1 MTTGTPADHAE
12 VLALIETYM
21 DGLHHA
27 SSATLRRVFHPRLA
41 YVCATEGDEL
51 YLDLESYMARID
63 AREPPSKRGD
73 PRDEA
78 ILEIAFGSPRLARV
92 TARMSMMGR
101 DYLDYLTLVREGP
114 HWRIVGKVF
123 TWIPRSD

>member
-1 MTTGTPADHAE
+1 MTPEDHKQ
-12 VLALIETYM
+12 VLSLVELYF

-27 SSATLRRVFHPRLA
+27 DSKILRKVFHSKLA

-51 YLDLESYMARID
+51 YLDLDTYMSRVD
-63 AREPPSKRGD
+63 ARTPPSERGD

-78 ILEIAFGSPRLARV
+78 ILDIAFGSDRIARV

-101 DYLDYLTLVREGP
+101 NYLDYLTLVKENGE
-114 HWRIVGKVF
+114 WRIVTKAFTYLPRKV
-123 TWIPRSD
+123 